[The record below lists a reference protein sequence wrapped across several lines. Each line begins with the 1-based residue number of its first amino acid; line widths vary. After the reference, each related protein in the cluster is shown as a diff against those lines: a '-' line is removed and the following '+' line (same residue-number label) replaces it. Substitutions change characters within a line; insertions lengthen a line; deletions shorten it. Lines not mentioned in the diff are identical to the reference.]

1 MLAIEHIGKQI
12 ILLTFIMF
20 YFISD
25 LLEMLQTSRNVQTL
39 KFYVVQ

>member
-1 MLAIEHIGKQI
+1 
-12 ILLTFIMF
+12 MF

-39 KFYVVQ
+39 KFYVVQLKETFPICSVANHC